1 MEVSCPSFRHACSV
15 VGTQPMFPNSLSP
28 AGSSRPGTWSTP
40 GSSLLPRFSAA
51 AGPRQGLR
59 PVDRG
64 LLGLL
69 GEHQVLTTG
78 QLVRLTGL
86 PERTVQHR
94 LTRLDR
100 AGLLNRHRPQVPLGT
115 APFHCWLTTFGAAAM
130 GVGPPEPWGEDPA
143 GLRAIAALSELW
155 LGVRDRGLEAGL
167 HLEGWRRLPSGVPW
181 RDPRTGTVR
190 ALPLEAELRVTVG
203 GELVSALVL
212 VRVERVPSAR
222 LVAALGRFASAVAT
236 LPATP
241 SRPVLLVLA
250 RTGHL
255 ADLVCSACHQV
266 AAAPVARHL
275 DPVARQVAIRR
286 VAVGVVEPRP
296 AGLVVEAVWHPV
308 DGDHAR
314 RLAEVLAVTTD
325 GGR

>member
-1 MEVSCPSFRHACSV
+1 MPLGHACSV
-15 VGTQPMFPNSLSP
+15 VGTQPMFPNTLSP
-28 AGSSRPGTWSTP
+28 AGLSRPGTWSVP
-40 GSSLLPRFSAA
+40 GSSLLPGFSAA
-51 AGPRQGLR
+51 DDPPDGLR
-59 PVDRG
+59 SADRR

-100 AGLLNRHRPQVPLGT
+100 ARLLNRHRPQVPLGT
-115 APFHCWLTTFGAAAM
+115 APFQCWLTTFGAADI
-130 GVGPPEPWGEDPA
+130 GVGSAAPWGEDPA

-155 LGVRDRGLEAGL
+155 LGVRDRGPEAGL

-181 RDPRTGTVR
+181 RDPSTGTVR
-190 ALPLEAELRVTVG
+190 ALPVEAELSVTVG
-203 GELVSALVL
+203 GELVTALVL
-212 VRVERVPSAR
+212 ARVERVSSAR
-222 LVAALGRFASAVAT
+222 LVAVLGRFAGAVAT

-241 SRPVLLVLA
+241 SRPVLLVLV

-255 ADLVCSACHQV
+255 ADVVCSACHEV
-266 AAAPVARHL
+266 AGAPVARHL
-275 DPVARQVAIRR
+275 DLAALQASIRR

-296 AGLVVEAVWHPV
+296 AGLVTEAVWHRAGGHV
-308 DGDHAR
+308 C
-314 RLAEVLAVTTD
+314 RLAEVLATIAA